1 MVLGEEAVTLRERI
15 LTPEQAEHLKQWAA
29 DWLLYAGNAGLIM
42 PPYAPDDDQIERAL
56 TFYEAGAMPE
66 DAARAV
72 FAPN

>member
-1 MVLGEEAVTLRERI
+1 MTLRQRE
-15 LTPEQAEHLKQWAA
+15 LTADEAMRLKQWAA
-29 DWLLYAGNAGLIM
+29 DWLLYAGNPGLIL

-56 TFYEAGAMPE
+56 GLYEAGTTPE

>member
-1 MVLGEEAVTLRERI
+1 MTLRQRE
-15 LTPEQAEHLKQWAA
+15 LTADEAARLKDWAA
-29 DWLLYAGNAGLIM
+29 DWLLYAGNADLIR

-56 TFYEAGAMPE
+56 TLYEEGATPE

>member
-1 MVLGEEAVTLRERI
+1 MTIRERI
-15 LTPEQAEHLKQWAA
+15 LTPEQAERLKQWAA
-29 DWLLYAGNAGLIM
+29 DWLLYAGNAGLIL

-56 TFYEAGAMPE
+56 GLYEAGTTPE